1 MEKQTIEVM
10 HFLKLVKTWAVFAGL
25 LAFTVL
31 SSCQKESTE
40 ETTKE
45 LSEMDKL
52 KLAFKD
58 TINDQPNKLYVLKN
72 KNGMVVTITNYGAR
86 IVSINVPDKN
96 GDTLDVALGYN
107 SLKEYTGSDQFY
119 YGSII
124 GRYGN
129 RIDEGK
135 FELDGETYELAQNNG
150 PNALHGGPG
159 GFHNVM
165 WRLDKESGNSVT
177 LKYRSPDMEE
187 GYPGNLDVVVSYT
200 LTDDNAIDIAYE
212 ATTDKKTVLNI
223 TNHSFFNLK
232 GEANGDINDHIL
244 QIAADQFTPVDSTL
258 IPLGAG
264 KDVTGT
270 PFDFREPT
278 AIGARIEEDDEQLK
292 IGNGYDHNF
301 ILNKGITETPEK
313 IATVY
318 APTTGVEME
327 VFTTEPAVQFY
338 GGNFMDHDKGKS
350 GVYVFRG
357 AFCLETQH
365 YPDSPN
371 HPDYPTTELDSGQVW
386 KSETSYKFGIHAQ

>member
-25 LAFTVL
+25 LALTVF

-58 TINDQPNKLYVLKN
+58 TINDQPNELYVLEN

-129 RIDEGK
+129 RIDEGR

-232 GEANGDINDHIL
+232 GEANDDINDHVL
-244 QIAADQFTPVDSTL
+244 QIMADQFTPVDSTL

-278 AIGARIEEDDEQLK
+278 AIGARIEEEDEQLK

-338 GGNFMDHDKGKS
+338 GGNFMDSDKGKS